1 MAVGVSRINRLL
13 DLGLSLHGAE
23 GDEMTFVTPRE
34 RRQTWTPEE
43 DQRLLALK
51 AAGTPLA
58 VIAETLGR
66 TRASVEA
73 RTAKLK
79 NQAKGK

>member
-1 MAVGVSRINRLL
+1 VVLNGITRFL
-13 DLGLSLHGAE
+13 DLGLSVHGAE
-23 GDEMTFVTPRE
+23 VDEMTFVTPRE

-58 VIAETLGR
+58 VIAKTLGR
-66 TRASVEA
+66 TRASVDA

>member
-1 MAVGVSRINRLL
+1 MVLDRINRLL
-13 DLGLSLHGAE
+13 DLGLSLHGTE

-34 RRQTWTPEE
+34 RQTWTPEE

-51 AAGTPLA
+51 AAGRPLA